1 MSSEGVR
8 CHNLMKA
15 RNWVGTRLDTAQGS
29 CAHFEPSVAPCC
41 LRVTGLGPLTLNG
54 KGLAH
59 SQQFAVGVDGDLIV
73 QE

>member
-15 RNWVGTRLDTAQGS
+15 RNWVGARLDTAQGS

-41 LRVTGLGPLTLNG
+41 FGVTGLRGLSPSMA
-54 KGLAH
+54 KGLPTVSSLQSA
-59 SQQFAVGVDGDLIV
+59 SM
-73 QE
+73 ETS